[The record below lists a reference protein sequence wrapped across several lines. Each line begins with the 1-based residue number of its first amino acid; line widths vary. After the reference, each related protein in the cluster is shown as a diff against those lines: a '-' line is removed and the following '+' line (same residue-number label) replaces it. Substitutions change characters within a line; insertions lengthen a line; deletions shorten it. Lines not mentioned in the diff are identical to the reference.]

1 MSQTFRK
8 AWEETIGPRIDA
20 KFQWF
25 QAQKPISGKEQIGQ
39 PFGETA
45 LKKLTEIGEVRNVTA
60 NLAWT
65 HPLALSVL
73 AADLSLALVKK
84 FVKDHW
90 EKRGQPGKYE
100 IPQIVPTA
108 WTIPI
113 ACFSKEVLP
122 AKGEFK
128 RLEMDLAAVA
138 PWYVL
143 ADLIRDAELGLEE
156 SHGQLVKLEL
166 LILNWPIDLILFAS
180 ESLVLARAVQIRDEN
195 ETAREYFGLD
205 GPSLLSIVD
214 QTEQVLKTIGSGK
227 HSPKEIVAYLDEHVK
242 WSEQGKRAPKVHT
255 VQGYQTILHR
265 SRSAPVVR
273 VLLEELRC
281 EYGRDTIWDELSKF
295 LIVVQ
300 KTTSRDFEFVV
311 KGLSADIVSTKN
323 ENPAEKKTCR
333 VKAAT

>member
-20 KFQWF
+20 KLQWF

-128 RLEMDLAAVA
+128 RLWP
-138 PWYVL
+138 PW
-143 ADLIRDAELGLEE
+143 RLGM
-156 SHGQLVKLEL
+156 S
-166 LILNWPIDLILFAS
+166 
-180 ESLVLARAVQIRDEN
+180 
-195 ETAREYFGLD
+195 
-205 GPSLLSIVD
+205 
-214 QTEQVLKTIGSGK
+214 
-227 HSPKEIVAYLDEHVK
+227 
-242 WSEQGKRAPKVHT
+242 
-255 VQGYQTILHR
+255 
-265 SRSAPVVR
+265 SR
-273 VLLEELRC
+273 
-281 EYGRDTIWDELSKF
+281 I
-295 LIVVQ
+295 
-300 KTTSRDFEFVV
+300 
-311 KGLSADIVSTKN
+311 
-323 ENPAEKKTCR
+323 
-333 VKAAT
+333 